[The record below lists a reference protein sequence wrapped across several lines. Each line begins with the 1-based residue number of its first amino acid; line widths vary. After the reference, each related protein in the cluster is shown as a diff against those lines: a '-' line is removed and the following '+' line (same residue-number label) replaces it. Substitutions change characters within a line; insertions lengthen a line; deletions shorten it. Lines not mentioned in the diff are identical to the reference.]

1 MAEETKFADSFLDL
15 SNLPSSMDELLK
27 SSGSTNAFNKGKI
40 VRTARWSTSVTRRK
54 VSFPRPN
61 FSNSTRRTSATRST
75 STSKRLKTATIC
87 RS

>member
-40 VRTARWSTSVTRRK
+40 VEGTIVAK
-54 VSFPRPN
+54 RPDGALVDIGYKAEG
-61 FSNSTRRTSATRST
+61 FVPASEF
-75 STSKRLKTATIC
+75 LKFDEANVGDKIDV
-87 RS
+87 